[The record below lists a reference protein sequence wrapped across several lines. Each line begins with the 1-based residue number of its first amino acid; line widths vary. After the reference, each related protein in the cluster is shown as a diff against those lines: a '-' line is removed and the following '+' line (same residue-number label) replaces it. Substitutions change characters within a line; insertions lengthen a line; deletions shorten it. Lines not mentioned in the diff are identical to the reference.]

1 MKNCLKKKYLII
13 IKKKKLFKILVY
25 LIILSSIFIN
35 PKTYKNNHFQ
45 KKKIKIGI
53 VGVRHG
59 ENIGNNLIKYA
70 MTLVF
75 KKFGFIPYI
84 IGTRKENVNISFI
97 KRKTNLVVI
106 KKNFSEIKKNDYD
119 ILMIN
124 SDQTWR
130 KFDQHFYDYGFLN
143 FAKNWDTKK
152 FVYSASGI
160 EYLNLTQKEIKK
172 LKILLKNFT
181 GISVREKGSVKLVKK
196 YFNIIPEVTLD
207 PTLLI
212 DKKYYLDLI
221 KDYEI
226 IKNNNYIFIY
236 TFNGNKKP
244 LSLKRFINKA
254 SKILNYSIYEY
265 PFNNNSSIENF
276 IYKISNSKAVIT
288 TTFHGTIFS
297 IIFNKPFI
305 TFTFNNKGK
314 ERFNSL
320 GKLLST
326 ENRFFNLKDNHD
338 INLLT
343 TPLNINYSLLKE
355 LRNKSI
361 HFIKKSIGIL

>member
-338 INLLT
+338 IILLT